1 MWDLTNFI
9 IALYV
14 TYKCVRHYNLILLG
28 ICYFTLV
35 NTWKRELLVLGT
47 QNVGDLLN
55 VFQLPR
61 VTLLNDD
68 RSVFWPA
75 DPAGVVTVQRSCF
88 YFFVISRGNFWS
100 KFSSDNIFV
109 LVCAF
114 VISPSSFK
122 HSAFNFASCFFLIKD
137 ASACCSTTRIF
148 SWIALSFEYSFED
161 LEFDN
166 LEPVNL
172 DGLDLLSFFYSAVS
186 SFSWF
191 WILSLKEKFL
201 SPTSFSKPQ
210 LFSVVI
216 IYFYHFL
223 IDLFNQFQ
231 YVNQLLKLL
240 PFCCF
245 ILMRI

>member
-1 MWDLTNFI
+1 MLLHVGQHLKTGAACFWYPKRWWSIECLPITQGFSPKWWSFLFLTCWSCWSCHRS
-9 IALYV
+9 AL
-14 TYKCVRHYNLILLG
+14 
-28 ICYFTLV
+28 
-35 NTWKRELLVLGT
+35 
-47 QNVGDLLN
+47 
-55 VFQLPR
+55 
-61 VTLLNDD
+61 
-68 RSVFWPA
+68 
-75 DPAGVVTVQRSCF
+75 CF

-100 KFSSDNIFV
+100 KFSSYNIFV

-186 SFSWF
+186 SFSRF